1 MNPKGGFL
9 MSENVVPVPAEP
21 AAASTETALAPCA
34 PQDPV
39 INTPDTLG
47 VTPRYVL
54 QYNAISRSI
63 QNLSATAKKLAA
75 MAMALLPP
83 DLSSLTASF
92 SFSDFCKALGY
103 KKGGESYKI
112 FMAAVDECMKNVIQ
126 IDTGKVVKGKKSW
139 EKYIWFDY
147 SKFNAETEMATM
159 SFSPKLA
166 AILLEL
172 KRVYAKIDLQDM
184 GKLQSKYALRY
195 LELAKSYSYLSGQDG
210 NQDNMWYF
218 VYAVEELRMMM
229 SVPDGS
235 YPETRDLRKYVIE
248 KPLEELNQAGIGLE
262 VTTESI
268 KRGRALTG
276 IKFNCAKVARKV
288 QAKGKGGKKKGE
300 NQLELPEGNPK
311 LDRARE
317 EKELEHL
324 KERYPAEFA
333 TLYEAALEAT
343 PKPFSKTDFM
353 SKVAA
358 EGVALDSLRKKY
370 GIVK

>member
-1 MNPKGGFL
+1 MFHMNQKGDFE
-9 MSENVVPVPAEP
+9 MTENVIPKPAD
-21 AAASTETALAPCA
+21 ASEETALVPYA
-34 PQDPV
+34 PQDQT
-39 INTPDTLG
+39 INTPETLG

-54 QYNAISRSI
+54 QHNAISRSI
-63 QNLSATAKKLAA
+63 QNLSATAKKLAT

-92 SFSDFCKALGY
+92 SFGDFCKALGY
-103 KKGGESYKI
+103 EKGGESYKI
-112 FMAAVDECMKNVIQ
+112 FVAAVDECMENVIK
-126 IDTGKVVKGKKSW
+126 IDTGKVVKGRTSW

-147 SKFNAETEMATM
+147 SKFNAETEMVTM

-172 KRVYAKIDLQDM
+172 KRVYAKIELQDM

-195 LELAKSYSYLSGQDG
+195 LELAKSYSYLQGQDG

-218 VYAVEELRMMM
+218 ICAVEDLRTML
-229 SVPDGS
+229 SIPDS
-235 YPETRDLRKYVIE
+235 AYPETRDFRKKTVEY
-248 KPLEELNQAGIGLE
+248 PLKELNQAGIGLE

-268 KRGRALTG
+268 KCGRKLTG

-288 QAKGKGGKKKGE
+288 QARGKDGKKKGKR
-300 NQLELPEGNPK
+300 QLELPEENPK
-311 LDRARE
+311 LTRE
-317 EKELEHL
+317 RKEKELEHL
-324 KERYPAEFA
+324 KEQYPAEFA
-333 TLYEAALEAT
+333 ALYEEALEAT
-343 PKPFSKTDFM
+343 PKPFRKTDLM

-358 EGVALDSLRKKY
+358 EGAALSSLRKKY

>member
-1 MNPKGGFL
+1 MNSKGDLL
-9 MSENVVPVPAEP
+9 MSENVLPVPTKP
-21 AAASTETALAPCA
+21 VVVSTETALAPCV
-34 PQDPV
+34 PQDPIV
-39 INTPDTLG
+39 NTPDTLG

-63 QNLSATAKKLAA
+63 QNLSATAKKLAT

-92 SFSDFCKALGY
+92 SFGDFCKALGY
-103 KKGGESYKI
+103 EKGGESYKI
-112 FMAAVDECMKNVIQ
+112 FVAAVDECMENVIK

-195 LELAKSYSYLSGQDG
+195 LELAKSYSYLNGQDD

-218 VYAVEELRMMM
+218 VYAVEELRMML

-235 YPETRDLRKYVIE
+235 YPETRDFRKKVIE
-248 KPLEELNQAGIGLE
+248 YPLKELNHAGIGLE
-262 VTTESI
+262 ITTESI
-268 KRGRALTG
+268 KQGRKLTG
-276 IKFNCAKVARKV
+276 IKFNCTKVARKV
-288 QAKGKGGKKKGE
+288 SAKGKGRKKKSAD
-300 NQLELPEGNPK
+300 QLEVPEQNPK
-311 LDRARE
+311 LADQRK

-324 KERYPAEFA
+324 KERYPDEFA
-333 TLYEAALEAT
+333 ALYEAALEAT
-343 PKPFSKTDFM
+343 PKPFSKTNLM

-358 EGVALDSLRKKY
+358 EGAALNSLRKKY